1 MKRTC
6 KTCKKVLDIS
16 NFSKNINSKGS
27 YHRTICKDCL
37 QTSRKNITS
46 RSPYSFLSQ
55 SFAKLKHG
63 RAKDGIKW
71 EIDINDVYKLWDEQQ
86 GKCAISG
93 LNMTYHLSEGNKHF
107 NASIDRIDNL
117 KPYIRSNIQ
126 LVCVR
131 VNYLKHTLDE
141 GELYWWCKTI
151 VDAKGNV

>member
-1 MKRTC
+1 
-6 KTCKKVLDIS
+6 
-16 NFSKNINSKGS
+16 
-27 YHRTICKDCL
+27 
-37 QTSRKNITS
+37 
-46 RSPYSFLSQ
+46 
-55 SFAKLKHG
+55 
-63 RAKDGIKW
+63 
-71 EIDINDVYKLWDEQQ
+71 
-86 GKCAISG
+86 
-93 LNMTYHLSEGNKHF
+93 MTYHLSEGNKHF